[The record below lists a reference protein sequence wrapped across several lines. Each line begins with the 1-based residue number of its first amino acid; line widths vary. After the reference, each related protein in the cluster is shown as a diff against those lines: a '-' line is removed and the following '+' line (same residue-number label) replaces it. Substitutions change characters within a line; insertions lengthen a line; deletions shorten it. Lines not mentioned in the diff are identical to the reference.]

1 MAILYEREKGNV
13 KVVAMQTRVEEEG
26 KFAYTVQGFVNGKLV
41 KEEQPEGGFRKQAPA
56 ARAMFKELATE
67 FLPKEEKAEKES
79 KPARAYTLEERDA
92 EVAKLQRRIARL
104 MEAPIVESHPEDAD
118 VDATAEVQTDAP
130 AAE

>member
-1 MAILYEREKGNV
+1 MATLYEREKGNV
-13 KVVAMQTRVEEEG
+13 KVVAMQTRLEEEG
-26 KFAYTVQGFVNGKLV
+26 KFVYVVQGFVNGELV
-41 KEEQPEGGFRKQAPA
+41 KEEKPEGGFRKQAPV

-67 FLPKEEKAEKES
+67 FLPKEEKAEKEA

-104 MEAPIVESHPEDAD
+104 MEAPIVEAHAEDAETATEADQAD
-118 VDATAEVQTDAP
+118 VP